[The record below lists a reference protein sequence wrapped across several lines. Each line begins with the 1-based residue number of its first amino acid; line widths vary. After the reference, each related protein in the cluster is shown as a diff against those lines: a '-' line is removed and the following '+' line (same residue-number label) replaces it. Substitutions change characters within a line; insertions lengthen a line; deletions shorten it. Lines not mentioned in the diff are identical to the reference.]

1 MSLLT
6 KCIFACAIAV
16 TSFVHTPAYAG
27 RSCDTKGPTV
37 QIVEKGMALA
47 QKTAQALDADFA
59 ARGTKVVIIARAG
72 QDLGKY
78 GLRYSHLGFGY
89 RTNEGQWLIAHKL
102 NTCSTADASLYRHGL
117 GEFFMDDLFRYEGA
131 WIVPNP
137 DVQEKLYKVLLDK
150 DRTTKLNIRPYNMV
164 SYVWG
169 TKYQQSNQWV
179 LETIA
184 AAMDDNVRT
193 REQAHSWIK
202 QKGYVPTTLVI
213 GPLTRLGGRVGSA
226 NIAFDDHPS
235 EKRFSDQIQ
244 TVTVDSMFEWMPR
257 AGLSGKPVAVFN
269 R

>member
-1 MSLLT
+1 MSSLIKWVLT
-6 KCIFACAIAV
+6 ASIAI
-16 TSFVHTPAYAG
+16 TSLIHIPAQAG
-27 RSCDTKGPTV
+27 RTCNQSGPSV

-47 QKTAQALDADFA
+47 LKTARALDADYA
-59 ARGTKVVIIARAG
+59 ARGTKVVVIARAG

-89 RTNEGQWLIAHKL
+89 RTSDGKWLIAHKL

-131 WIVPNP
+131 WVVPNP
-137 DVQEKLYKVLLDK
+137 DVQEKLLQLLLDK
-150 DRTTKLNIRPYNMV
+150 NQTSKLNTRAYNMV
-164 SYVWG
+164 GYVWS

-184 AAMDDNVRT
+184 AAMDENINT
-193 REQAHSWIK
+193 REQAQSWIR
-202 QKGYVPTTLVI
+202 QRGYVPTTLI
-213 GPLTRLGGRVGSA
+213 LGPLTRLGGRAGSA
-226 NIAFDDHPS
+226 NIAFDDHPN

-257 AGLSGKPVAVFN
+257 AGLSGRPVAVFN
-269 R
+269 